1 MRIYHDRLSSEK
13 DRTVFK
19 KLLKARFPELGYE
32 KEEIINQDRT
42 VFGKIDNDYREI
54 YDFL

>member
-42 VFGKIDNDYREI
+42 VFGKIDSDYR
-54 YDFL
+54 